1 MQSALNDPRPQV
13 IPEPD
18 SMLMP
23 TLTSPEQESKPAE
36 DVPVV
41 QPNILKETNKKP
53 LKDDKG
59 TIQIVRGNRVIK
71 LPPIEA
77 PATRSKRLQAKTEMP
92 QTNSEPVK
100 KVEKLA

>member
-18 SMLMP
+18 SMLIP
-23 TLTSPEQESKPAE
+23 TLIPEQESKPAE
-36 DVPVV
+36 VV
-41 QPNILKETNKKP
+41 SMVQTNILKDTSKKS

-92 QTNSEPVK
+92 QTNSEPTK